1 MSLLL
6 IQDAAREVRR
16 LAIAGSRFAPGDFRL
31 AKLVEPLRQAG
42 VKVPVFAQVADAVR
56 DLVEGDEISSPGQLL
71 RLSTLLNA
79 ILYTQGKS
87 SAEGE
92 LRILENPALP
102 QYETFLG
109 SRELKSI
116 LEALTKSGSGRMEVI
131 QTALKQE
138 RFRDMRLVIP
148 SVDAIGA
155 NYSELADFV
164 AKQIIPKYGTPIL
177 PLLLAGFN
185 PKGKNRDARTL
196 RIMHQLD
203 PDGTVDLCK
212 AALDNGSPE
221 VKVAAIGC
229 LGSHVESLPLLLEE
243 SRSKQK
249 QIRIA
254 AMEALA
260 GFDHEEV
267 SNSFISHIR
276 NHEFDTI
283 LSSLASIRSPGIIE
297 ALVTEGNMIL
307 AQLLDNHEG
316 VTLFW
321 EVLNCLDQVNSTQAE
336 DFLIRCIEAAPGLR
350 KLKTG
355 KNATI
360 TGEDLVIRV
369 TDRLSTYK
377 SSRATRAILDNQNHL
392 PPLAF
397 ISVFS
402 CALRTWSSGKFYD
415 QYGKLIMREK
425 KDGDVLVNIMTR
437 VMRSANRSEE
447 CSGDNPCDENSI
459 PDRVKWHP
467 GWLKD
472 ALESNRT
479 EMVCAL
485 AGPKDKRALDYLLS
499 ELGSCDAK
507 HEFLIVETLSR
518 CADKR
523 LTKTLLEKIR
533 NSLQSKQSSRSN
545 PFVTM
550 RNIAYLPY
558 QDLPELEAFAQYIP
572 EKHIEQYLAELQL
585 IGTKN
590 PWSPAPHET

>member
-1 MSLLL
+1 MSLIL

-31 AKLVEPLRQAG
+31 AKLVEPLKQAG

-56 DLVEGDEISSPGQLL
+56 ALIEGDEASSPGQLL

-87 SAEGE
+87 STEGE
-92 LRILENPALP
+92 LRKLGHPALP
-102 QYETFLG
+102 QHETFLG

-116 LEALTKSGSGRMEVI
+116 LEALTKSGSGRMDII
-131 QTALKQE
+131 QSAQKHGC
-138 RFRDMRLVIP
+138 FRDMRLVIP

-155 NYSELADFV
+155 NYAELADFV
-164 AKQIIPKYGTPIL
+164 ANQILPDYGTPVI
-177 PLLLAGFN
+177 PLLRAGFN
-185 PKGKNRDARTL
+185 PKGKNREARTL

-203 PDGTVDLCK
+203 PDGTIELCK
-212 AALDNGSPE
+212 NALDHGSPE
-221 VKVAAIGC
+221 VKVAAIAC
-229 LGSHVESLPLLLEE
+229 LGAHVESLPLLLEE
-243 SRSKQK
+243 SHSKQK
-249 QIRIA
+249 LIRIA

-260 GFDHEEV
+260 GFDHAEV
-267 SNSFISHIR
+267 SNSFISLIR
-276 NHEFDTI
+276 NHDFDTI
-283 LSSLASIRSPGIIE
+283 ASSLANIRSPDIIE

-307 AQLLDNHEG
+307 DQLLATQEE

-321 EVLNCLDQVNSTQAE
+321 EVLNCLDRVNSNQTE
-336 DFLIRCIEAAPGLR
+336 DFLIRCIEAAPRLA

-369 TDRLSTYK
+369 TDRLSTYN
-377 SSRATRAILDNQNHL
+377 SIRATRAILDNQNQL

-402 CALRTWSSGKFYD
+402 CALRTWSPDRFYD
-415 QYGKLIMREK
+415 QYGTLIMREK

-437 VMRSANRSEE
+437 VMRSANRIEE
-447 CSGDNPCDENSI
+447 GRGDNRWHGNSI

-472 ALESNRT
+472 AMDSNRT

-485 AGPKDKRALDYLLS
+485 TGPKDKKALDYLLG

-518 CADKR
+518 CADRR
-523 LTKTLLEKIR
+523 LTKTLLDKIR
-533 NSLQSKQSSRSN
+533 NNLQSKQSSRSH

-558 QDLPELEAFAQYIP
+558 HDLPELEAFAQCIP
-572 EKHIEQYLAELQL
+572 EKHIDQYLAELQL

-590 PWSPAPHET
+590 LWSPAPHET